1 MRELLSVKITDA
13 TELSSKKRN
22 SWLSS
27 LGRHNFPQGERK
39 LQVNLRVFAKM
50 GICGFYPPR
59 RL

>member
-13 TELSSKKRN
+13 TEISSEKSN
-22 SWLSS
+22 SWLPS
-27 LGRHNFPQGERK
+27 LGHHNFPQGERK

-50 GICGFYPPR
+50 GIFCFYPPR